1 MLTTK
6 WTIKEKTGLYY
17 NSAQSDVLNS
27 FSECPTGW
35 TQFGNSCYLISTL
48 SKSWRKAQAF
58 CQGLNGDLVKI
69 DSAKELQFLF
79 NLVRKKAPTVNRA
92 VWIALNWN
100 STANDFYWT
109 DHTPLIY
116 KNWASGEPN
125 GRAGEPCGEMYTST
139 SYWNDIGCD
148 LHISGTGIVCK
159 KLI

>member
-1 MLTTK
+1 M
-6 WTIKEKTGLYY
+6 
-17 NSAQSDVLNS
+17 NS

-125 GRAGEPCGEMYTST
+125 GKAGEPCGEMYTNT
-139 SYWNDIGCD
+139 SYWNDIRCD
-148 LHISGTGIVCK
+148 PHINGTGIVCK